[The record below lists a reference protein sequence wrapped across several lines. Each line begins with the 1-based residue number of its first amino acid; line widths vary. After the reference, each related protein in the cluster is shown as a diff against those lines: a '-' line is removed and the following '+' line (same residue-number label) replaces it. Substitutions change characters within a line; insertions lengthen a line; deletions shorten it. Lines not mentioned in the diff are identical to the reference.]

1 MGETRRDG
9 QVTLEP
15 VYCLGLCAIGPN
27 ALVDGRPVARID
39 TAALDR
45 IAAEVAA

>member
-1 MGETRRDG
+1 
-9 QVTLEP
+9 
-15 VYCLGLCAIGPN
+15 LCAVGPN

-39 TAALDR
+39 GAALDR